1 MKLRIHAAA
10 GAAITGN
17 RLPHAAAKATEAT
30 APEVTEAATAAPH
43 PIVGRTPTHGYE
55 ATREGAMAAFATKSW
70 RRE

>member
-1 MKLRIHAAA
+1 M
-10 GAAITGN
+10 
-17 RLPHAAAKATEAT
+17 AKATEAT
-30 APEVTEAATAAPH
+30 APEVTEAATAAPR